1 MTEASIRRLTKA
13 HIIDLRNIVK
23 PHHLVE
29 KVLNMV
35 CILRG
40 CIAPNWTMARELMSS
55 MTFKLELVLLD
66 AAKIKP
72 SLIKR
77 VIKILNQHQKLLTP
91 DVSCFFLFLHFLQ
104 LLSTINEGSSII
116 LTWLINFIKWN
127 AGVVKYRFQHKPST
141 KLIANEPQGWA
152 RDSS

>member
-29 KVLNMV
+29 KVLNMI

-40 CIAPNWTMARELMSS
+40 CIAPNWTMAREMMSS

-66 AAKIKP
+66 ATKVKP
-72 SLIKR
+72 SLVRK
-77 VIKILNQHQKLLTP
+77 VVKILNQFQKLLTP
-91 DVSCFFLFLHFLQ
+91 DTLGL
-104 LLSTINEGSSII
+104 INEGSSIL
-116 LTWLINFIKWN
+116 LTWIINFVKWN
-127 AGVVKYRFQHKPST
+127 AGVVKYNF
-141 KLIANEPQGWA
+141 
-152 RDSS
+152 

>member
-1 MTEASIRRLTKA
+1 MEDDDLEIELTEDEFHYSVEMTEASIRRLTKA

-40 CIAPNWTMARELMSS
+40 SIAPNWTMAREMMSS

-66 AAKIKP
+66 ATKIKQ

-77 VIKILNQHQKLLTP
+77 VIKVLNNFQRHLTP
-91 DVSCFFLFLHFLQ
+91 DVSCQ
-104 LLSTINEGSSII
+104 I
-116 LTWLINFIKWN
+116 
-127 AGVVKYRFQHKPST
+127 Q
-141 KLIANEPQGWA
+141 
-152 RDSS
+152 

>member
-29 KVLNMV
+29 KVLNMI

-40 CIAPNWTMARELMSS
+40 CIAPNWTMAREMMSS

-66 AAKIKP
+66 ATKVKP
-72 SLIKR
+72 SLIRK
-77 VIKILNQHQKLLTP
+77 VVKILNQFQKLLTP
-91 DVSCFFLFLHFLQ
+91 DVS
-104 LLSTINEGSSII
+104 I
-116 LTWLINFIKWN
+116 LNF
-127 AGVVKYRFQHKPST
+127 
-141 KLIANEPQGWA
+141 
-152 RDSS
+152 

>member
-40 CIAPNWTMARELMSS
+40 CIAPNWTMAREMMSS
-55 MTFKLELVLLD
+55 MTFTLELVLLD
-66 AAKIKP
+66 ASKVKP
-72 SLIKR
+72 SLIRK
-77 VIKILNQHQKLLTP
+77 VVKILNQFQKLLTP
-91 DVSCFFLFLHFLQ
+91 DVSIFCC
-104 LLSTINEGSSII
+104 
-116 LTWLINFIKWN
+116 
-127 AGVVKYRFQHKPST
+127 
-141 KLIANEPQGWA
+141 
-152 RDSS
+152 

>member
-29 KVLNMV
+29 KVLNMI

-40 CIAPNWTMARELMSS
+40 CRAPNWTMAREMMSS

-66 AAKIKP
+66 ATKVKP
-72 SLIKR
+72 SLVRK
-77 VIKILNQHQKLLTP
+77 VVKILNQFQKLLTP
-91 DVSCFFLFLHFLQ
+91 DVS
-104 LLSTINEGSSII
+104 I
-116 LTWLINFIKWN
+116 LNF
-127 AGVVKYRFQHKPST
+127 
-141 KLIANEPQGWA
+141 
-152 RDSS
+152 